1 VKKDKGDTR
10 KQITPTTVGVGKAF
24 EARYREIDS
33 PLFPQWST
41 NPLIQA
47 LPPILSEHEFSEL
60 VTELPKFD
68 PEIRNLPRHERIA
81 AIDQLTRVNVI
92 LQQHILLKQ
101 RFDRILR
108 DSYIFRNPIDDL
120 SFIKVHQKVQKAID
134 LTGYA
139 LDVIPEDTSPG
150 FAIIGIGGVGKTRGV
165 GIVLK
170 TYPQILIHREYQDGL
185 GKTHHLLR
193 TQVVYL
199 KITCPIDG
207 TLKSLCNLFF
217 IAVDQQLGEDYQNKY
232 GLKEDGTV
240 QRNAMQ
246 MIPSMA
252 RVAAFISL
260 GVLVIDEIQNLS
272 KQKSG
277 GQQIMLQF
285 FSFLMDEIKVPVIL
299 IGTPKAEELLN
310 GQFWQMRRNA
320 GQGQMYWGRL
330 ERTGVERSLE
340 CEWERFLS
348 SIWNYQYTKNPIRR
362 QDGLV
367 PKEFSDVLYD
377 ESQGII
383 DFAIKLFRLSQ
394 ERAINRDQVE
404 ELLTIELIQQVAN
417 DLFGSMRTIVQALKT
432 GDTNVLA
439 QIDDVKLAIDQ
450 RAKQMTQAVSEPQ
463 TSSVQQSP
471 IQPNKK
477 TAKAPKLTLPMPLV
491 EVFRAAQ
498 QSKSDPV
505 EALRKAGF
513 VGSLQDFG
521 DADVDMDTQSPT

>member
-1 VKKDKGDTR
+1 VKKNKGVIQ
-10 KQITPTTVGVGKAF
+10 QITPTTIGAGKAF

-33 PLFPQWST
+33 RLFPQWST

-47 LPPILSEHEFSEL
+47 LPPILSENEFSEL

-68 PEIRNLPRHERIA
+68 LEIRNLPRHERIA
-81 AIDQLTRVNVI
+81 AIDQLTRVNVV

-108 DSYIFRNPIDDL
+108 DSYIFRNPIDDQ
-120 SFIKVHQKVQKAID
+120 SFTKVHQKVQKAID

-150 FAIIGIGGVGKTRGV
+150 FAIIGIGGVGKTRGI
-165 GIVLK
+165 GTVLK
-170 TYPQILIHREYQDGL
+170 TYPQILLHREYKDNL
-185 GKTHHLLR
+185 GTTHQLLR
-193 TQVVYL
+193 TQVTYL
-199 KITCPIDG
+199 VITCPIDG

-217 IAVDQQLGEDYQNKY
+217 KSIDQLLGTDYENTY
-232 GLKEDGTV
+232 GLKKYDR
-240 QRNAMQ
+240 RNAMQ
-246 MIPSMA
+246 MIPNMA
-252 RVAAFISL
+252 RVAAFVSL

-285 FSFLMDEIKVPVIL
+285 FSFLMDEIKVPVVL
-299 IGTPKAEELLN
+299 VGTPKAEEMLN

-330 ERTGVERSLE
+330 ERTEGNRSLE
-340 CEWERFLS
+340 CEWERFLI

-367 PKEFSDVLYD
+367 PKEFSDVLFD

-394 ERAINRDQVE
+394 ERAINKDQVK
-404 ELLTIELIQQVAN
+404 ELITTELIQKVAKE
-417 DLFGSMRTIVQALKT
+417 LFGSMRTIVQALKT
-432 GDTNVLA
+432 GDRSVLA

-450 RAKQMTQAVSEPQ
+450 RAKQMTRAVSEPP
-463 TSSVQQSP
+463 TPSVQKTST
-471 IQPNKK
+471 QPNKK
-477 TAKAPKLTLPMPLV
+477 LAKAPQTKLLMPLV
-491 EVFRAAQ
+491 EVFQAAR
-498 QSKSDPV
+498 QSKNDPV

-513 VGSLQDFG
+513 IGSLQEFG
-521 DADVDMDTQSPT
+521 DLNVDLVTRSSTR